1 MCISKLKTSVFYYI
15 GIWKAER
22 LASQEGYR
30 VPEEFNNQPY
40 WLWWAFPISI

>member
-1 MCISKLKTSVFYYI
+1 MCISKLKTSVFCYI

-30 VPEEFNNQPY
+30 VPEEFINQPY
-40 WLWWAFPISI
+40 WLWWAFPIST